1 MDALRRLLGLR
12 PAEETPTKP
21 AVPQAAIV
29 EAKPVQ
35 PTDGKVVSPSELD
48 THPLPNIELAEPP
61 AGKLTIELD
70 GRTRQLPPLET
81 VMPNS
86 STGARL
92 IVGQRSDIGQ
102 VRENNQDSMFTMV
115 ASMSTTEERPDFGL
129 FIVADGMGG
138 HEDGEKASAMTVQVV
153 SREVVNNIFLPL
165 LYNEAGGDAERP
177 TISEVLRSAVQKANQ
192 IVSEKVPEG
201 GTTVTAA
208 AIMGNLAYIA
218 HVGDS
223 RAYLITPASIDK
235 LTRDHSLV
243 ERLKELDHINEE
255 EAIDHP
261 QSNVLYRAIGQ
272 SESLEVDAITRQI
285 PPGAYLLLCS
295 DGLWNLVKQDELL
308 EIVSK
313 SNGSPQT
320 ACEKLVA
327 LANERGGRDN
337 ITVVIIRI
345 SPVQP

>member
-1 MDALRRLLGLR
+1 MDTLRRLLGLR

-21 AVPQAAIV
+21 AITEASPV
-29 EAKPVQ
+29 ETKPS
-35 PTDGKVVSPSELD
+35 PPADGKAESVSDLD
-48 THPLPNIELAEPP
+48 THPLPQIELAEPLP
-61 AGKLTIELD
+61 GKVTIELD

-86 STGARL
+86 SAGARL
-92 IVGQRSDIGQ
+92 VVGQRSDIGQ
-102 VRENNQDSMFTMV
+102 VRENNQDSMFTM
-115 ASMSTTEERPDFGL
+115 ASSMSTSDERPDFGL

-138 HEDGEKASAMTVQVV
+138 HEDGEKASSMTVQVV
-153 SREVVNNIFLPL
+153 SREVTENIFLPL

-192 IVSEKVPEG
+192 VVSEKVPEG

-208 AIMGNLAYIA
+208 AIMGNLVYIA

-223 RAYLITPASIDK
+223 RAYLITPTSIDK

-308 EIVSK
+308 EIVAK
-313 SNGSPQT
+313 SEGNPQV

-337 ITVVIIRI
+337 ITVVIVRV
-345 SPVQP
+345 SPPLP